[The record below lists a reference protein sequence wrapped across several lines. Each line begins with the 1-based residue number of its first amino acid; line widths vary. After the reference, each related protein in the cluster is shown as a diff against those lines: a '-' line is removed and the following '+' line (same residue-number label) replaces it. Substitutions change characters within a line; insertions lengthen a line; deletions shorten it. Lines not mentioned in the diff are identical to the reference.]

1 MCSAEVFVWK
11 FHARCAF
18 VRFMS
23 CNQFSNCERKKDRKK
38 WAKCESL
45 LLMMD
50 LNAVYMVIDPWFSDD
65 IAGHV
70 LYVNI
75 VVSSFNIFI
84 FIAHIVY
91 KLSLW
96 VCVCVCFRVWI
107 TAVATYV
114 RQLQMTEEKKKKYIR
129 KLPRWGNFIHLHIHI
144 LSRVVRAVCASAC
157 RWVSKCLCE
166 FIYRFFMCEHLSFF
180 YKCYMQIFHVCW
192 FPQLF
197 PLHFFFSSGDGL
209 SGLGYFWSF
218 LVSRQM
224 PTIV

>member
-84 FIAHIVY
+84 FIAHLY

-96 VCVCVCFRVWI
+96 VCVCVFSCMNHCSRDI
-107 TAVATYV
+107 CSPTANDRRKEKKIYKKTTTM
-114 RQLQMTEEKKKKYIR
+114 RQLHPSTHSHIVSSRACGVCECVSMGVKVPVRIYI
-129 KLPRWGNFIHLHIHI
+129 
-144 LSRVVRAVCASAC
+144 
-157 RWVSKCLCE
+157 
-166 FIYRFFMCEHLSFF
+166 
-180 YKCYMQIFHVCW
+180 
-192 FPQLF
+192 
-197 PLHFFFSSGDGL
+197 
-209 SGLGYFWSF
+209 
-218 LVSRQM
+218 
-224 PTIV
+224 

>member
-1 MCSAEVFVWK
+1 
-11 FHARCAF
+11 
-18 VRFMS
+18 
-23 CNQFSNCERKKDRKK
+23 
-38 WAKCESL
+38 
-45 LLMMD
+45 MD
-50 LNAVYMVIDPWFSDD
+50 LNAVCMVIDPWFSDD

-84 FIAHIVY
+84 FIAHLVY

-96 VCVCVCFRVWI
+96 VCVCVFSCMNHCSRDI
-107 TAVATYV
+107 CSPTAND
-114 RQLQMTEEKKKKYIR
+114 RRKEKKKYIR